1 MERMC
6 DCQKLPFAD
15 DEFDL
20 VIANHV
26 LFYCENIENACKEIF
41 RVMKSGGML
50 IAGTYGKEHM
60 KEINELVSEFDERII
75 LSSNH
80 LYERFGKENGSVI
93 LQSLFSHVA
102 WEEYEDFLCVTEP
115 EPLISYVLSCHG
127 NQNQYIVDSYNDF
140 KNFVKKRTERGFH
153 ITKEAGIFIA
163 KK

>member
-60 KEINELVSEFDERII
+60 KEINELV
-75 LSSNH
+75 
-80 LYERFGKENGSVI
+80 
-93 LQSLFSHVA
+93 
-102 WEEYEDFLCVTEP
+102 
-115 EPLISYVLSCHG
+115 
-127 NQNQYIVDSYNDF
+127 
-140 KNFVKKRTERGFH
+140 
-153 ITKEAGIFIA
+153 
-163 KK
+163 